1 MNTLRIDDA
10 PSYGDIAWTPFSGGE
25 LEGTR
30 TTVLCPSCKVAR
42 REGRPAAT
50 DTTLCFQC
58 YRSEFERNRK
68 AKAAAELDTASDER
82 FQTQLPFEPV
92 NVARL
97 AQLRTERQAAQALAR
112 YGAGAYVEKR
122 RRAQIEARHALARIL
137 KGLKRREMVV
147 SPVVSRARAATASA
161 DAPPTLRY
169 PDSWL
174 PFVVSR

>member
-10 PSYGDIAWTPFSGGE
+10 PSYAEIAWTPFSGGE

-30 TTVLCPSCKVAR
+30 TSALCPTCKAAR
-42 REGRPAAT
+42 RAGRPAAT

-58 YRSEFERNRK
+58 YRTEFERNRK
-68 AKAAAELDTASDER
+68 AKAAVELDTASDER

-92 NVARL
+92 NAARL
-97 AQLRTERQAAQALAR
+97 TQLRTERQAARERSRQ
-112 YGAGAYVEKR
+112 GAGAYIEKR
-122 RRAQIEARHALARIL
+122 RRAQIEARHALARIF
-137 KGLKRREMVV
+137 KGLKRREMIVAPV
-147 SPVVSRARAATASA
+147 SAGRLVGPRGEGAA
-161 DAPPTLRY
+161 LRY

>member
-10 PSYGDIAWTPFSGGE
+10 PSYAEIAWTPFSGGE

-30 TTVLCPSCKVAR
+30 TTALCASCRAAR
-42 REGRPAAT
+42 RAGRPAT
-50 DTTLCFQC
+50 SDTTLCFQC
-58 YRSEFERNRK
+58 YRAELERNRK
-68 AKAAAELDTASDER
+68 AKAAVELNTATEER

-92 NVARL
+92 NAARL
-97 AQLRTERQAAQALAR
+97 AQLRVERQASREQAR

-122 RRAQIEARHALARIL
+122 RRAQIEARRALARII
-137 KGLKRREMVV
+137 KGLKRRELVRPV
-147 SPVVSRARAATASA
+147 AGVRVASPLSDGTAA
-161 DAPPTLRY
+161 LRY